1 MKFINIGE
9 GAKVDGL
16 KLTRNT
22 VVTDDMS
29 QVVFVDIG
37 KNGEVINLDAEGNQV
52 LTPEAY
58 KDLLNSRTQELKLS
72 INEFSEQLK
81 LIENDIA
88 KAKINRQL
96 KIVQE
101 ELNLIPE
108 SSERKF
114 NYNRALSQLKD
125 TCVNLGY
132 GVLAGIITT
141 KLGF

>member
-1 MKFINIGE
+1 MKLINIGE

-29 QVVFVDIG
+29 QVVLVDIG

-58 KDLLNSRTQELKLS
+58 KDFLNSRTQELKLS

-88 KAKINRQL
+88 KAKISRQL

-108 SSERKF
+108 SSESKF

>member
-22 VVTDDMS
+22 VVTDDMA

>member
-29 QVVFVDIG
+29 QVVFVDVG
-37 KNGEVINLDAEGNQV
+37 KNGEVINLDAEGNQI
-52 LTPEAY
+52 LTPKAY
-58 KDLLNSRTQELKLS
+58 KDFLNSRTQELKLS

-108 SSERKF
+108 SSENKF